1 MKKIIALLFA
11 VLLSLTAFTG
21 TALAAPE
28 FDGKVEPFAVLL
40 MDADSGAV
48 LYAKNADE
56 RVEPAS
62 TTKIMTLI
70 IALEQAD
77 LDSVVTI
84 SAKAAGQRGSLL
96 KVSAGEKIVMRDLL
110 YGMMLA
116 SGNDA
121 AMAVAEAVGGSE
133 EGFSELMNKKA
144 QELGMAHTHF
154 VAPHGMH
161 VENHYTTASDMA
173 ILTRYAMQNPDFAHI
188 VAQASYT
195 MPANNKKSAPWE
207 VKNTNKLL
215 HSDDQYYYK
224 YATGVKT
231 GSTPAAGDCLVSS
244 ATKDGMNLICLVF
257 GDKFN
262 GYRRWPLSA
271 ELFEFGFKNFRTL
284 NIQAVMDAAGPV
296 SVPVQGAA
304 EDAPQTVQLSIKNA
318 AGEYQTFDKDTAD
331 KIESGSLTS
340 RITLSGGD
348 ALTAPVTA
356 GSEVG
361 TIDYLDDA
369 GNLIYRGVLVAQES
383 VEAAS
388 EPVPETS
395 PAPSGTRSPVTRAP
409 EGAGSGIGTLG
420 WILIAVGGV
429 LLILLILFSALLI
442 ARKRRYARRRARRRR
457 PSQHSSQRG
466 R

>member
-1 MKKIIALLFA
+1 MKKITALLFA

-28 FDGKVEPFAVLL
+28 FDGKVEPYAVLL
-40 MDADSGAV
+40 MDADTGAV

-70 IALEQAD
+70 VALEQAD

-84 SAKAAGQRGSLL
+84 STKAAGQRGSLL

-121 AMAVAEAVGGSE
+121 AVAVAEAVGGSE
-133 EGFSELMNKKA
+133 EGFAELMNKKA
-144 QELGMAHTHF
+144 QELGMANTHF

-173 ILTRYAMQNPDFAHI
+173 ILTRYAMQNPDFADI
-188 VAQASYT
+188 VSRENYT
-195 MPANNKKSAPWE
+195 MPATNKHSAPWE

-244 ATKDGMNLICLVF
+244 AATKDGMNLICLVF
-257 GDKFN
+257 GDEFN
-262 GYRRWPLSA
+262 GYRRWPLSI

-284 NIQAVMDAAGPV
+284 NIQAVMDAAGPI

-304 EDAPQTVQLSIKNA
+304 EDAPQAVQLSIKNA

-331 KIESGSLTS
+331 KIESGSLAS
-340 RITLSGGD
+340 RVTLNSGGD
-348 ALTAPVTA
+348 ALTAPVAA

-369 GNLIYRGVLVAQES
+369 GSLVYRGVLVAQQS

-388 EPVPETS
+388 EPVPEAS
-395 PAPSGTRSPVTRAP
+395 PAPSGGQPPVTRAP
-409 EGAGSGIGTLG
+409 EGAGNGIGVLG
-420 WILIAVGGV
+420 WILIAIGGV
-429 LLILLILFSALLI
+429 LLIMLILFSALLI
-442 ARKRRYARRRARRRR
+442 ARKRRYARRRARRKR
-457 PSQHSSQRG
+457 PSQRG

>member
-1 MKKIIALLFA
+1 MKKITALLFA

-28 FDGKVEPFAVLL
+28 FDGKVEPFAVML
-40 MDADSGAV
+40 MDADSGVV

-70 IALEQAD
+70 VALEQAD
-77 LDSVVTI
+77 LDDVVTI
-84 SAKAAGQRGSLL
+84 SAKAADQRGSLL

-133 EGFSELMNKKA
+133 EGFAELMNQKA

-154 VAPHGMH
+154 VASHGMH
-161 VENHYTTASDMA
+161 VENHYTTANDMA
-173 ILTRYAMQNPDFAHI
+173 ILTRYAMENPDFAHI
-188 VAQASYT
+188 VDQVSYT

-231 GSTPAAGDCLVSS
+231 GSTPAAGDCLISS

-257 GDKFN
+257 GDEFN
-262 GYRRWPLSA
+262 GFRRWPLSV

-284 NIQAVMDAAGPV
+284 NLQAVMDAAGPV

-304 EDAPQTVQLSIKNA
+304 EDAPQTVQLSIKTA

-331 KIESGSLTS
+331 KIESGSLAS
-340 RITLSGGD
+340 RITLSGGGD
-348 ALTAPVTA
+348 ALPAPVAA

-369 GNLIYRGVLVAQES
+369 GNLIYQGMLVAQES
-383 VEAAS
+383 VAAEQAAEASPGPS
-388 EPVPETS
+388 ENQ
-395 PAPSGTRSPVTRAP
+395 SPVTRAP
-409 EGAGSGIGTLG
+409 EGASSGIGVLG

-442 ARKRRYARRRARRRR
+442 ARKRRYARRRARRSR
-457 PSQHSSQRG
+457 PSQRG